1 MQMNKLSKLQKT
13 LICGLA
19 AGVLLMIVSFDQGN
33 TDVKIDTYADS
44 TQLEL
49 KIAQLIKKTYSLK
62 EVSVILTYDTNGEKI
77 TSADCGDSDSGSDGF
92 VFSTANNQP
101 FVISEKLP
109 YVRGALISASD
120 ISSDESAEIQKA
132 VATLLGISTSKVDV
146 IYSN

>member
-1 MQMNKLSKLQKT
+1 MNKLSKFQKA
-13 LICGLA
+13 LICAIAVGI
-19 AGVLLMIVSFDQGN
+19 LLMVISFEPAN
-33 TDVKIDTYADS
+33 TDVNNDTYADS

-77 TSADCGDSDSGSDGF
+77 TSADYDDSDGGGDGF
-92 VFSTANNQP
+92 VFSTENTKP
-101 FVISEKLP
+101 FVVSEKLP

-120 ISSDESAEIQKA
+120 ISSEESAEIQKA